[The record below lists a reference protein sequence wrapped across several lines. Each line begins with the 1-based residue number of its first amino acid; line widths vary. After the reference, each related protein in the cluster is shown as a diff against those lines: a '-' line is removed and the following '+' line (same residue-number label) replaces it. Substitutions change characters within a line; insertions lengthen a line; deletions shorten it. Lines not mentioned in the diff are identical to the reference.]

1 MTHETHPLEGALPA
15 TEDRAA
21 CGVAVRDLRLGVRG
35 KLPQGRGTLEAESM
49 RPGDALEVSV
59 PSPLL

>member
-1 MTHETHPLEGALPA
+1 MEQH
-15 TEDRAA
+15 
-21 CGVAVRDLRLGVRG
+21 GVTVRDLGLGVKG
-35 KLPQGRGTLEAESM
+35 QTPWGRGTLEAEST